1 MTRWTAEALARIIDH
16 TNLRPDATEADI
28 RLLCDDAIELGCG
41 AVCVNPCRVAL
52 AVSRLDRAAVRVCS
66 VAGFPLGANIAA
78 TKLAEAQMALAEG
91 AHEIDVVINL
101 GHLKSGHGA
110 AVSDEL
116 AAIARA
122 CRDAGALSKAILEM
136 AALTQDEK
144 VTACRLA
151 VAAGVDFV
159 KTSTGFGPGG
169 ATVADVTL
177 MRATV
182 GPGVGIKASG
192 GIRTIAFAEALLAAG
207 ATRLGTSATRQ
218 LLGR

>member
-1 MTRWTAEALARIIDH
+1 
-16 TNLRPDATEADI
+16 
-28 RLLCDDAIELGCG
+28 
-41 AVCVNPCRVAL
+41 
-52 AVSRLDRAAVRVCS
+52 VRVCS